1 MPAKDLEELEAL
13 EAEEY
18 ADEMAAEAEEL
29 ALAQMRAEEEAM
41 GGGMAA
47 VSEEGEGDTFGGE
60 AGLEDDA
67 AFAMAAVGMGG
78 GGMAGGGKNKKKNL
92 SNPFG

>member
-29 ALAQMRAEEEAM
+29 ALAQMRAEEAM

-47 VSEEGEGDTFGGE
+47 VSEEGDGDTFGGE

-78 GGMAGGGKNKKKNL
+78 GGMGGGGKSKKKNL